1 MAEAQL
7 PAGVPPALRAA
18 VAAAL
23 AWLRELDE
31 EAAEQTGTV
40 RRPR

>member
-7 PAGVPPALRAA
+7 PPHVSPALRAA

-31 EAAEQTGTV
+31 EAADGTGTV